1 MGLAWSTLRHINMN
15 RNDRRISLATNFRLG
30 FAILASVYLLAGCSS
45 DPSPWSQS
53 SSPWGNKDASTEE
66 VAAEEVA
73 PEPNAFVE
81 PVIAPEEAYTPIEPV
96 VAKPVEPVEME
107 EPVVEAAPARQVA
120 MATGG
125 DIASQPA
132 GYFAVQVCASRT
144 IKQLS
149 TFAKRHNLSDQWTA
163 QTTVRGET
171 WYVLLEGVYATRD
184 EAKNAL
190 ARVSGQV
197 DTRPWIRTIG
207 SLQAVMQ

>member
-1 MGLAWSTLRHINMN
+1 M
-15 RNDRRISLATNFRLG
+15 ATNFRLG
-30 FAILASVYLLAGCSS
+30 FAILASIYLLAACSS

-53 SSPWGNKDASTEE
+53 SSPWGNKDAQSEE

-96 VAKPVEPVEME
+96 VAQPVMPVVME

-144 IKQLS
+144 MKQLA

-171 WYVLLEGVYATRD
+171 WFVLLEGVYATRE
-184 EAKNAL
+184 EARDAL
-190 ARVSGQV
+190 SRVSGQV
-197 DTRPWIRTIG
+197 DTRPWIRSVG
-207 SLQAVMQ
+207 SLQAVMH